1 MIPKSMESF
10 LRAQIPE
17 QTWKNRLVREEGMCF
32 MDFGPLDVDR
42 LGRLGVEVDSLG
54 PKLTA
59 CLWDE
64 QSDLEVGGYLVVDN
78 LAMGRPS
85 MGGIRML
92 PDLTPNVIHNL
103 ARGMTLK
110 NAAADLPFGGGK
122 AGIVA
127 DPDLPRETHQE
138 IVRRFARLIYRY
150 RDIYLPGPDVGTNDA
165 DMKVVAVMNGLD
177 NALSKPV
184 DMGGNRIDQLG
195 AAGEGLAIALEAL
208 LIELPR
214 LHTLPQFSAVS
225 FPGTSDITV
234 MIQGFGAVGANAARA
249 LKQRV
254 PDIRV
259 IGISDISGYLFDEK
273 GLPIDTLFK
282 NWQRKGV
289 VARNYF
295 QEKLINLPLSSASVS
310 ASVKYSS
317 YPEDLLRESA
327 FCFIPAA
334 PIANYL
340 DVTDSTNPC
349 MTTDHMGAW
358 GLIIEGANTYSPDPE
373 RKYARSRME
382 REVYRQRGTL
392 IVTDYLVNSG
402 GVIFA
407 AQEQLIKTPDHL
419 RIPDDM
425 LGNAEKVDEWLSQH
439 AKDFN
444 QLAEKRLQAAEK
456 ARNEVIRRNM
466 SELVDLLITDPDL
479 LPCEAA
485 ERISISRITSR
496 EKDRK
501 ASDIMESII
510 TIQATSTLQEAA
522 RLLVETGCPIL
533 AVINER
539 NDLVGVVANWDIT
552 KAASRGPI
560 EKTTLEQAMTRQV
573 ISAKPDDPIL
583 DLVRTLEYY
592 EISAMPVTEG
602 KKVRGMVSTDI
613 LASRSLYRLLQS
625 QEQ

>member
-1 MIPKSMESF
+1 MIPKQMESF

-17 QTWKNRLVREEGMCF
+17 QTWKNRLVHEGGQCF

-42 LGRLGVEVDSLG
+42 LGRLGIEVDSLG
-54 PKLTA
+54 PKVLS
-59 CLWDE
+59 CMWDE
-64 QSDLEVGGYLVVDN
+64 ESPLEVGGYLIVDN

-92 PDLTPNVIHNL
+92 PDLTPSTIHNL

-110 NAAADLPFGGGK
+110 NAAANLPYGGGK

-127 DPDLPRETHQE
+127 DPNSPPEVHQE
-138 IVRRFARLIYRY
+138 IVRRFARLIFRY

-165 DMKVVAVMNGLD
+165 DMKIIAIMNGLD

-195 AAGEGLAIALEAL
+195 AAGGGLAIALEAL
-208 LIELPR
+208 LNEMPR
-214 LHTLPQFSAVS
+214 LHNLPQFTLTE
-225 FPGTSDITV
+225 FPDRTAIT
-234 MIQGFGAVGANAARA
+234 ILLQGFGAVGAHAARLLKLRMPEA
-249 LKQRV
+249 LIV
-254 PDIRV
+254 
-259 IGISDISGYLFDEK
+259 GLSDISGYLYDPS
-273 GLPIDTLFK
+273 GLPIEQLFIEWETNGIVTQ
-282 NWQRKGV
+282 NW
-289 VARNYF
+289 Y
-295 QEKLINLPLSSASVS
+295 QEKLSSLTVGSS
-310 ASVKYSS
+310 KTKFSS

-340 DVTDSTNPC
+340 DINDSTNPS
-349 MTTDHMGAW
+349 MTTAHMGDW
-358 GLIIEGANTYSPDPE
+358 KLIIEGANTYSPDSE
-373 RKYARSRME
+373 RKVARSRME
-382 REVYRQRGTL
+382 REIYRKKGIL

-407 AQEQLIKTPDHL
+407 AQEQLIRTPDHL
-419 RIPDDM
+419 RIPDHL
-425 LGNAEKVDEWLSQH
+425 LGDFEGVNHWLSQH
-439 AKDFN
+439 AQDFAL
-444 QLAEKRLQAAEK
+444 LAEKRLRAAEK
-456 ARNEVIRRNM
+456 ARDGVIKRNM
-466 SELVDLLITDPDL
+466 HELIELLISDPDM

-485 ERISISRITSR
+485 ESISIDRITSK

-522 RLLVETGCPIL
+522 RLFVETGCPIL
-533 AVINER
+533 AVINAR
-539 NDLVGVVANWDIT
+539 NEMVGIVSNWDIT

-560 EKTTLEQAMTRQV
+560 EKTTLDQAMTRQV

-583 DLVRTLEYY
+583 DLVRKLEYY
-592 EISAMPVTEG
+592 EISAMPVIEG

-613 LASRSLYRLLQS
+613 LARRSLYRLLQS
-625 QEQ
+625 RQD

>member
-1 MIPKSMESF
+1 
-10 LRAQIPE
+10 
-17 QTWKNRLVREEGMCF
+17 

-42 LGRLGVEVDSLG
+42 LGRLGIEVDSLG
-54 PKLTA
+54 PKLMA
-59 CLWDE
+59 CMWDE
-64 QSDLEVGGYLVVDN
+64 QADLEVGGYLVVDN

-92 PDLTPNVIHNL
+92 PDLTPNEIHNL

-110 NAAADLPFGGGK
+110 NAAANLPYGGGK

-127 DPDLPRETHQE
+127 DPDVPAEIHRE

-165 DMKVVAVMNGLD
+165 DMKVVAIMNGLD

-184 DMGGNRIDQLG
+184 EMGGNRIDQLG

-208 LIELPR
+208 LIEMPR
-214 LHTLPQFSAVS
+214 LHALPQFVNTT
-225 FPGTSDITV
+225 FPGTSELTILL
-234 MIQGFGAVGANAARA
+234 QGFGAVGANAARA
-249 LKQRV
+249 LARRI
-254 PDIRV
+254 PDIR
-259 IGISDISGYLFDEK
+259 ITGISDISGYLYDTN
-273 GLPIDTLFK
+273 GLPIDALFK
-282 NWQRKGV
+282 EWQRIGV
-289 VARNYF
+289 VAKNYF
-295 QEKLINLPLSSASVS
+295 QAELINLPLSKASIS
-310 ASVKYSS
+310 HTKYSS

-340 DVTDSTNPC
+340 DITNATQPS
-349 MTTDHMGAW
+349 MTTDRMGDW

-407 AQEQLIKTPDHL
+407 SQEQLIKTPDHL
-419 RIPDDM
+419 RIPDEM
-425 LGNAEKVDEWLSQH
+425 LGNADKVDEWLSQH
-439 AKDFN
+439 AQEFS
-444 QLAEKRLQAAEK
+444 QLAEVRRLAAEK
-456 ARNEVIRRNM
+456 ARDEVIKRNM
-466 SELVDLLITDPDL
+466 RELVDLLITDPDL

-485 ERISISRITSR
+485 ESISISRITSR

-510 TIQATSTLQEAA
+510 TIQAASTLQEAA
-522 RLLVETGCPIL
+522 RLFVETGCPIL

-539 NDLVGVVANWDIT
+539 NDMVGVVSNWDIT

-573 ISAKPDDPIL
+573 ISATPDDPIL
-583 DLVRTLEYY
+583 DLVRKLEYY

>member
-1 MIPKSMESF
+1 MIPKQMESF

-17 QTWKNRLVREEGMCF
+17 QTWKNRLICEDGKYF

-42 LGRLGVEVDSLG
+42 LGRLGIEVDSLG
-54 PKLTA
+54 PKVLS
-59 CLWDE
+59 CMWDE
-64 QSDLEVGGYLVVDN
+64 DSTFEVGGYLVVDN

-92 PDLTPNVIHNL
+92 PDLTPNTIHNL

-110 NAAADLPFGGGK
+110 NAAANLPFGGGK

-127 DPDLPRETHQE
+127 DPNLPPEVHQE
-138 IVRRFARLIYRY
+138 IVKTFARLIYRY

-165 DMKVVAVMNGLD
+165 DMKIIAVMNGLD

-184 DMGGNRIDQLG
+184 EMGGNRIDQLG
-195 AAGEGLAIALEAL
+195 AAGGGLAIALESL
-208 LIELPR
+208 LEEMPR
-214 LHTLPQFSAVS
+214 LRLLPQFS
-225 FPGTSDITV
+225 GTTIPEKGALTIL
-234 MIQGFGAVGANAARA
+234 IQGFGAVGAHGARL
-249 LKQRV
+249 LKRRLPEV
-254 PDIRV
+254 LIV
-259 IGISDISGYLFDEK
+259 GISDVSGYLFDPT
-273 GLPIDTLFK
+273 GLPVESLF
-282 NWQRKGV
+282 NDWLRQGV
-289 VARNYF
+289 VTKSYF
-295 QEKLINLPLSSASVS
+295 QNNLIAVPVGDLST
-310 ASVKYSS
+310 KYSS

-340 DVTDSTNPC
+340 DITDATNPS
-349 MTTDHMGAW
+349 MTTAHMGTW
-358 GLIIEGANTYSPDPE
+358 RLIIEGANTYSPDPE

-382 REVYRQRGTL
+382 REVYRQRGVL

-407 AQEQLIKTPDHL
+407 AQEQLIKTPNHL
-419 RIPDDM
+419 RIPDST
-425 LGNAEKVDEWLSQH
+425 LGDLEGVNKWLDQHSQ
-439 AKDFN
+439 DFE
-444 QLAEKRLQAAEK
+444 QLAEKRLNAAEK
-456 ARNEVIRRNM
+456 ARDEVIKRNM
-466 SELVDLLITDPDL
+466 HELIDSLISDPDL

-485 ERISISRITSR
+485 ESISISRITSR

-522 RLLVETGCPIL
+522 RLFVETGCPIL
-533 AVINER
+533 AVINSR
-539 NDLVGVVANWDIT
+539 NELVGVVSNWDIT

-560 EKTTLEQAMTRQV
+560 EKTTLDQAMTQQV
-573 ISAKPDDPIL
+573 ITAKPDDPIL
-583 DLVRTLEYY
+583 DLVRKLEYH
-592 EISAMPVTEG
+592 EISAMPVTDG

-613 LASRSLYRLLQS
+613 LARRSLYRLLQS
-625 QEQ
+625 REA

>member
-1 MIPKSMESF
+1 MIPKVMESF

-17 QTWKNRLVREEGMCF
+17 QTWKNRLVSEDGMCF

-42 LGRLGVEVDSLG
+42 LGRLGIEVDSLG
-54 PKLTA
+54 PKVLA
-59 CLWDE
+59 CLWDDE
-64 QSDLEVGGYLVVDN
+64 SDLEVGGYLVVDN

-92 PDLTPNVIHNL
+92 PDLTPNTIHNL

-110 NAAADLPFGGGK
+110 NAAANLPFGGGK

-127 DPDLPRETHQE
+127 DPHVPLESHRE

-165 DMKVVAVMNGLD
+165 DMKIIAVMNGLD
-177 NALSKPV
+177 NALSKPI

-208 LIELPR
+208 LVEMPR
-214 LHTLPQFSAVS
+214 LQALPQCI
-225 FPGTSDITV
+225 GTVIPEKGELT
-234 MIQGFGAVGANAARA
+234 ILLQGFGAVGANAARA
-249 LKQRV
+249 LKKRI
-254 PDIRV
+254 PNIRI
-259 IGISDISGYLFDEK
+259 IGISDISGYLFDRQ
-273 GLPIDTLFK
+273 GLPIDSLF
-282 NWQRKGV
+282 NDWLIKGV
-289 VARNYF
+289 VTKNYF
-295 QEKLINLPLSSASVS
+295 RNKLIKLPLSSTSP
-310 ASVKYSS
+310 KYSS

-340 DVTDSTNPC
+340 DVTSATNPS

-358 GLIIEGANTYSPDPE
+358 SLIIEGANTYSPDPE

-407 AQEQLIKTPDHL
+407 AQEQLIKTPNHM
-419 RIPDDM
+419 RIPDDI
-425 LGNAEKVDEWLSQH
+425 LGDFTKVEEWLVYH
-439 AKDFN
+439 AQDFT

-456 ARNEVIRRNM
+456 ARDGVIKRNM
-466 SELVDLLITDPDL
+466 RELVDLLITDPDM

-485 ERISISRITSR
+485 ENISISRITSR

-501 ASDIMESII
+501 ASDVMETII
-510 TIQATSTLQEAA
+510 TIQASSTLQEAA
-522 RLLVETGCPIL
+522 RLFVETGCPIL
-533 AVINER
+533 AVINPQ
-539 NDLVGVVANWDIT
+539 NDLVGVLSNWDIT

-560 EKTTLEQAMTRQV
+560 EKITLDQAMTRQV
-573 ISAKPDDPIL
+573 ITAKPDDSIL
-583 DLVRTLEYY
+583 ELVRILEYN
-592 EISAMPVTEG
+592 EISAMPITEG
-602 KKVRGMVSTDI
+602 KKVCGMVSTDI
-613 LASRSLYRLLQS
+613 LAMRTLYRLLQT
-625 QEQ
+625 QAD